1 MSEVDQ
7 YEYLKSCEP
16 QGVNLE
22 SPYVSKQWN
31 FTNDINQGEIK
42 RPCLFKR

>member
-16 QGVNLE
+16 QSINMD

-31 FTNDINQGEIK
+31 FCNDINNSIYNS
-42 RPCLFKR
+42 L